1 MAMKDK
7 TTVMVSKETLGELR
21 RLKEKYNFRN
31 FDEVI
36 RYLLSRDDEYRK
48 IMLLR
53 DAWSSRLSDEEVD
66 RLREIVRR
74 VRSGARWL
82 TRSY

>member
-1 MAMKDK
+1 
-7 TTVMVSKETLGELR
+7 MVSKETLGELR
-21 RLKEKYNFRN
+21 RLKEKYNFRS